1 MLKKVLDI
9 TSSEYV
15 QYTEITLEEEYP
27 KWSFPAWD
35 NGLEDYLSYP
45 GLKEYYYSPGRSS
58 FAEKISSAYEGFRG
72 FLRKTHISTAV
83 YLIITGVLAFIC
95 IVEAVFV
102 FRSKDKEIRAS
113 HIACFVL
120 SAALIAQAL
129 AVILV
134 MPAALSPYFHPYIF
148 GAIALEVL
156 YPYFFM
162 RAKNDRSRF

>member
-1 MLKKVLDI
+1 M
-9 TSSEYV
+9 
-15 QYTEITLEEEYP
+15 
-27 KWSFPAWD
+27 
-35 NGLEDYLSYP
+35 
-45 GLKEYYYSPGRSS
+45 
-58 FAEKISSAYEGFRG
+58 
-72 FLRKTHISTAV
+72 
-83 YLIITGVLAFIC
+83 IITAVLAFIC

-102 FRSKDKEIRAS
+102 FRSKDKKIRAS

-148 GAIALEVL
+148 GAIVLEVL
-156 YPYFFM
+156 YPYLFM